1 MLGTE
6 ILGARFVAKPDT
18 VVNKIRKALEKYPAV
33 EVSGGP
39 VEVSLDSLDTIW
51 LLGYF
56 GNPAMRAG
64 MQLTPKG
71 QKKPKALYA
80 LPGNSRPE
88 YSLSEFAKA
97 ANVAQE
103 GDVFEVFSVSEPDM
117 NEGREEVEDDY
128 PGAPTIE
135 VKRAL
140 RAAGRM
146 RVAGE
151 IGPNG
156 SWRITHAYPAAESAT
171 MRDVLGVLAM
181 VKSDSTEWARDE
193 REAAAV
199 LELSKWST
207 NFPLRNPMQRQENAV
222 SVSGRNIIVKPHR
235 RPFLAMLLCR
245 HRYPNGPWDFKTK
258 QLEDERW
265 VRIEDENEKR
275 TRERM
280 RQRALE
286 QERAPG

>member
-1 MLGTE
+1 M
-6 ILGARFVAKPDT
+6 AKPDT

-33 EVSGGP
+33 EVSDGP
-39 VEVSLDSLDTIW
+39 VEATLEALDTIW

-64 MQLTPKG
+64 MQLTSEG
-71 QKKPKALYA
+71 HKKPKALYA

-97 ANVAQE
+97 ASAAQE
-103 GDVFEVFSVSEPDM
+103 CDLIEVFSVSEPDM

-156 SWRITHAYPAAESAT
+156 SWRITHAYPAVGAST
-171 MRDVLGVLAM
+171 LRDVLGVLAM

-207 NFPLRNPMQRQENAV
+207 DFPLRNPMQRQENAV

-275 TRERM
+275 LRERM

-286 QERAPG
+286 QESGPS

>member
-1 MLGTE
+1 M
-6 ILGARFVAKPDT
+6 AKPDT
-18 VVNKIRKALEKYPAV
+18 VVNKIRRAVEKYPAA

-39 VEVSLDSLDTIW
+39 VEATLQALDTIW

-64 MQLTPKG
+64 MQTTPKG
-71 QKKPKALYA
+71 QEKPKALYA
-80 LPGNSRPE
+80 LPGNSRLE
-88 YSLSEFAKA
+88 YSLGEFAKA
-97 ANVAQE
+97 ASAAQE
-103 GDVFEVFSVSEPDM
+103 GDVIEVFSVSEPDM
-117 NEGREEVEDDY
+117 NEGREGNEVKDDY

-146 RVAGE
+146 RVAGQM
-151 IGPNG
+151 GPNG
-156 SWRITHAYPAAESAT
+156 SWRITHAYPAVDAAT
-171 MRDVLGVLAM
+171 LKDVLGVLAM

-207 NFPLRNPMQRQENAV
+207 DFPLRNPMQRQENTV
-222 SVSGRNIIVKPHR
+222 SVTGRNIIVKPHR

-258 QLEDERW
+258 QIEDERW
-265 VRIEDENEKR
+265 MRIEDENEKR
-275 TRERM
+275 VRERM
-280 RQRALE
+280 RLRALE
-286 QERAPG
+286 QESPPS